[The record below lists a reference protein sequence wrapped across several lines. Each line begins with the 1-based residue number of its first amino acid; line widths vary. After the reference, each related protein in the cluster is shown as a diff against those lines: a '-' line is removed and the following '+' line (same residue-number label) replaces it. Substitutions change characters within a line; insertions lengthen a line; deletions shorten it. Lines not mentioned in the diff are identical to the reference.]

1 MGRRNDESEKKMMNP
16 LQVEIA
22 KTVFAHLPAVGNI
35 GLISREELA
44 TMLHTACT
52 DAALAGWARGVET
65 TRLRL
70 DQEMEILRQELKAAQ
85 TELVYEQT
93 K

>member
-1 MGRRNDESEKKMMNP
+1 MMNP

-22 KTVFAHLPAVGNI
+22 KTVFAHLPSVGNV

-52 DAALAGWARGVET
+52 DAALAGWARGADSVQK
-65 TRLRL
+65 RL
-70 DQEMEILRQELKAAQ
+70 DQEMEILRQELKSIQ
-85 TELVYEQT
+85 TELAYA
-93 K
+93 KAN

>member
-1 MGRRNDESEKKMMNP
+1 MMNP

-22 KTVFAHLPAVGNI
+22 KTVFAHLPAVGNV

-52 DAALAGWARGVET
+52 DAALAGWARGTET
-65 TRLRL
+65 AQKRL
-70 DQEMEILRQELKAAQ
+70 DAELETLRQELKALQ
-85 TELVYEQT
+85 TELIWEQT

>member
-1 MGRRNDESEKKMMNP
+1 MMNP

-22 KTVFAHLPAVGNI
+22 KTVFAHLPAVGNV

-52 DAALAGWARGVET
+52 DAALAGWARGTET
-65 TRLRL
+65 AQKRL
-70 DQEMEILRQELKAAQ
+70 DAELETLRQELKALQ
-85 TELVYEQT
+85 TELVWEQT

>member
-1 MGRRNDESEKKMMNP
+1 MVVRMMNP

-52 DAALAGWARGVET
+52 DAALAGWARGAET
-65 TRLRL
+65 AQKRL
-70 DQEMEILRQELKAAQ
+70 DQELETLRQELKSIQ
-85 TELVYEQT
+85 TELAYA
-93 K
+93 KAN

>member
-1 MGRRNDESEKKMMNP
+1 MMNP

-52 DAALAGWARGVET
+52 DAALAGWARGAEFVQK
-65 TRLRL
+65 RL
-70 DQEMEILRQELKAAQ
+70 DQELEILRKELKDAQ
-85 TELVYEQT
+85 IELDYA
-93 K
+93 KAN

>member
-1 MGRRNDESEKKMMNP
+1 MVVRMMNP

-22 KTVFAHLPAVGNI
+22 KTVFAHLPAVGNV

-52 DAALAGWARGVET
+52 EAALAGWARGAEFT
-65 TRLRL
+65 QKRM
-70 DQEMEILRQELKAAQ
+70 DQECEILRQELKSIQ
-85 TELVYEQT
+85 IELDYA
-93 K
+93 KAN

>member
-1 MGRRNDESEKKMMNP
+1 MVVRMMNP

-22 KTVFAHLPAVGNI
+22 KTVFAHLPPVGNI

-52 DAALAGWARGVET
+52 EAALAGWARGAET
-65 TRLRL
+65 AQKRL
-70 DQEMEILRQELKAAQ
+70 DQELETLRQELKSIQ
-85 TELVYEQT
+85 TELAYA
-93 K
+93 KAN